1 MECKISWK
9 ETYPDAEKMI
19 FGRQGV
25 PFVGSV
31 HDDYERGCQPHVIYF
46 GCIDED

>member
-1 MECKISWK
+1 MK
-9 ETYPDAEKMI
+9 EPTDEKND
-19 FGRQGV
+19 FWASGV